1 MSTRKLFAR
10 KPAGQKQRR
19 GSGDWE
25 RGVNRQQR
33 RLVRVFDA
41 WAAALKADMTSRSRR
56 GATIPELQGV
66 LDDAIPRLESRLAE
80 VLTSGVEKAVRSSAG
95 SRSGLT
101 AVKGTQDKLIRENL
115 QLLRESLI
123 PKVHEKFTL
132 ALATALPLG
141 LIGGL
146 AVDQQKAV
154 ALAIKNA
161 SVATRAAPAQYAGGY
176 WVAVFETQKTVGG
189 VRENERAAQGLPVE
203 PVRWVLDSLAEHC
216 LPSPGFYGCV
226 ELAGEYPGGWST
238 LPTVPAGQTTCRGN
252 DRCRIEVFRNGEWR
266 RGVYDD

>member
-1 MSTRKLFAR
+1 MSPFNKLIRK
-10 KPAGQKQRR
+10 AGQKQRR

-33 RLVRVFDA
+33 KLVNTFDA
-41 WAAALKADMTSRSRR
+41 WAAALKSDMAVRARR

-80 VLTSGVEKAVRSSAG
+80 VLTSGVEKAVRTSAG
-95 SRSGLT
+95 SRSGLP
-101 AVKGTQDKLIRENL
+101 AVEGMKNQLIRENL

-123 PKVHEKFTL
+123 PKIHEKFTL
-132 ALATALPLG
+132 GLATAVPLG
-141 LIGGL
+141 IIGGL
-146 AVDQQKAV
+146 AIDQQKAV

-189 VRENERAAQGLPVE
+189 VRESERAAQGLPVE
-203 PVRWVLDSLAEHC
+203 PVRWILDPLAEHC
-216 LPSPGFYGCV
+216 KPSVGFRGCP

-238 LPTVPAGQTTCRGN
+238 LPTVPAGAVTCRGN
-252 DRCRIEVFRNGEWR
+252 CRCHIEVFREGEWR
-266 RGVYDD
+266 RGVYDN